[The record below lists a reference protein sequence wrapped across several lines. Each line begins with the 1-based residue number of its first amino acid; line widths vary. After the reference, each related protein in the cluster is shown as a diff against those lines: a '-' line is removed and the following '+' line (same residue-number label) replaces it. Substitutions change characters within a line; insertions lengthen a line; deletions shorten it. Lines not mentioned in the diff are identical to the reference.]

1 MIQEKSLLKARRIWQ
16 LRQIRLLDC
25 LTDEEIEEL
34 SEIIP
39 EHRFKKGE
47 YIYGSGEKIKHLF
60 LLKEGK
66 VKLSA
71 ITEAGKE
78 RIINI
83 FQPGDIFGELFLVE
97 VEKESYHN
105 TEAVALTD
113 ALICKLDRATF
124 LQMLRTKPELSLSF
138 IRVICQRLYEAQS
151 ELEELSYQD
160 TRHRLAHVLLK
171 LGNRHGVPLDL
182 SRGAIRFDIEITHE
196 TLAGMLGKN
205 RSYISSIMSEFKEK
219 GMISYRGRQI
229 ALHPSKLKA
238 FLKGQQGW
246 DIPVELK
253 NDSELS
259 VKFCS

>member
-1 MIQEKSLLKARRIWQ
+1 MIEEKFMLKARRIWQ

-34 SEIIP
+34 SITIP
-39 EHRFKKGE
+39 EQRLRKGE
-47 YIYGSGEKIKHLF
+47 YIYRPGQKTNCLF
-60 LLKEGK
+60 LLKEGN
-66 VKLSA
+66 VQLSA

-83 FQPGDIFGELFLVE
+83 FQPGDIFGELFL

-171 LGNRHGVPLDL
+171 LSNRYGVPLDL
-182 SRGAIRFDIEITHE
+182 SREAVRFDIEITHE

-219 GMISYRGRQI
+219 GMISYRGHQI
-229 ALHPSKLKA
+229 ILYPQKLEE
-238 FLKGQQGW
+238 FLR
-246 DIPVELK
+246 
-253 NDSELS
+253 DSP
-259 VKFCS
+259 